1 MEDRREF
8 LRRTTM
14 ITAGLAA
21 AAEVVA
27 VNPRGASPASEQ
39 QGLVF
44 DREKMQPQGEWYEAT
59 LPDTLDLA
67 RHAELSIN
75 VLTRNVEPTLAY
87 SVYQGFHFAP
97 TSVEGRDELVPR
109 SLTWNITGKNIR
121 ALPWMRTMS
130 GSTDNLEVE
139 YNTMRAMVQE
149 IHEDGQVYAPV
160 DGDGVPKG
168 TSNPIVNALLL
179 LAMDIWYQ
187 RDGNPAWKDRIS
199 KVSEGL
205 RNIALLAEDRAFY
218 PLECGWRADGTWH
231 YERRK
236 GKQLLPYTPP
246 DEPTS
251 DQQGVEGAVKVKHA
265 RQVLALVR
273 DYELNGNRK
282 ALDMAWKL
290 VRFILKP
297 GMWPDT
303 SAQGYPAYEHGIFEG
318 HFHANTHT
326 LIMMMDLALVE
337 NDEWL
342 KQFIRESYD
351 HGRRNGVLRMGWFP
365 AWTLPV
371 ADPDAP
377 WVAGRRPQDHH
388 NRTEGCGVSDMLVLA
403 VKLTDAG
410 LGDYWDDVDH
420 IVRNQLV
427 AQQFI
432 DLDLMRRAAGGD
444 HRHDAVLSRFLGGFG
459 SARATYNRPAVH
471 GCCTAN
477 GSIGLYYGW
486 HGITR
491 FNNGIAKVNLFLNRA
506 SSWMDVNSYLPYE
519 GKVVLHNKQAHTA
532 HVRVPSW
539 VEVGQVR
546 SFVNNREGKP
556 GRSGRYLVFQ
566 NLKKNDQIRLEFP
579 VPTKIDKY
587 TIAGK
592 QYTITLRGSTLVDI
606 APREEVP
613 GTYPIFQRDSLKA
626 TKAPLKKVRR
636 FAAKGV
642 LPLQ

>member
-8 LRRTTM
+8 LRKTM
-14 ITAGLAA
+14 VTAGLAA

-59 LPDTLDLA
+59 VPDTLDLA
-67 RHAELSIN
+67 KRAEFSVN
-75 VLTRNVEPTLAY
+75 VLTRNLEPNTY
-87 SVYQGFHFAP
+87 SVQGVGLP
-97 TSVEGRDELVPR
+97 PKLVEGTDELVSSRP
-109 SLTWNITGKNIR
+109 TWHITGKNLR

-130 GSTDNLEVE
+130 GSEDNLEVE
-139 YNTMRAMVQE
+139 YNAMRTMVRA
-149 IHEDGQVYAPV
+149 IHEDGQVFGPA
-160 DGDGVPKG
+160 DGDGVL
-168 TSNPIVNALLL
+168 TSNPKVNGAFL
-179 LAMDIWYQ
+179 LAMANWYE
-187 RDGNPAWKDRIS
+187 RDGDPAWKDRIR

-205 RNIALLAEDRAFY
+205 QRIAVLVEDRAFY
-218 PLECGWRADGTWH
+218 PLECVYHPDGTWH
-231 YERRK
+231 TERPH
-236 GKQLLPYTPP
+236 QLLPYTPP
-246 DEPTS
+246 DEPVS
-251 DQQGVEGAVKVKHA
+251 DQQGGEGAVKIQNVRQLLGLVKDHELTGS
-265 RQVLALVR
+265 RRAL
-273 DYELNGNRK
+273 E
-282 ALDMAWKL
+282 MSWKL
-290 VRFILKP
+290 ARFILKP

-303 SAQGYPAYEHGIFEG
+303 TAQGYPSYEHGIFEG
-318 HFHANTHT
+318 HFHANIHT
-326 LIMMMDLALVE
+326 LYMMTSLAHLE

-342 KQFIRESYD
+342 KQFVREGYD

-371 ADPDAP
+371 AEPDAP

-388 NRTEGCGVSDMLVLA
+388 NRTEGCGVADMLVLA

-410 LGDYWDDVDH
+410 LGDYWDDADH
-420 IVRNQLV
+420 IVRNQLA

-432 DLDLMRRAAGGD
+432 SLDLMRRAAGGSD
-444 HRHDAVLSRFLGGFG
+444 RYDAVLSRFLGGFG
-459 SARATYNRPAVH
+459 SATPTYNRPSVH
-471 GCCTAN
+471 ACCSAN
-477 GSIGLYYGW
+477 GSIGLYYAW

-491 FNNGIAKVNLFLNRA
+491 FHDGIARVNLFLNRA